1 MSSHTRKRTR
11 IRSRTRSRVS
21 RWIIGALVVAMTLGW
36 YGRRIWSPGPALIR
50 TPDQNVLLITIDT
63 LRADALRCYGGTAA
77 TPAIDRLAGSG
88 TRYTFAHAPAPLT
101 LVSHA
106 TILSGLYPFQHGI
119 RDNSGFRFPASIPTL
134 ATRLKAAGFATGA
147 FVGAVPLH
155 SQFGLNRDFDTY
167 DENFKETRLPADFA
181 ISERPAT
188 AVVAAARSWI
198 EGQRPR
204 RLP

>member
-1 MSSHTRKRTR
+1 VTL
-11 IRSRTRSRVS
+11 
-21 RWIIGALVVAMTLGW
+21 WAIGALVALAAAGW
-36 YGRRIWSPGPALIR
+36 YGLRGRSRAPALVR
-50 TPDQNVLLITIDT
+50 TDDQNVLLITIDT
-63 LRADALRCYGGTAA
+63 LRADALGCYGGAAA

-88 TRYTFAHAPAPLT
+88 IRYTFAHAPAPLT

-147 FVGAVPLH
+147 FVGAFPLH
-155 SQFGLNRDFDTY
+155 SQFGLNRGFDAY
-167 DENFKETRLPADFA
+167 DENFKESTLPADFA

-198 EGQRPR
+198 EGQRGRWFAWVHVFDPHAPYR
-204 RLP
+204 PPEPCA